1 MLGRID
7 SKIGDKSGLWKR
19 IWVSLPPILAF
30 LFLAYI
36 LLSPLAL
43 RFALLL
49 LIFWACSEA
58 LHVSKWLVE
67 RVNKRF
73 IALIAMLIALIATS
87 WIVLI
92 QISILPENVN
102 IRFESL
108 YTTTDSF
115 SGENEEE
122 QRENTINFIRESVNL
137 LRSEVQ
143 TDNLEDGA
151 ILGDSQVSFPM
162 DTVGNIA
169 LVQITAIPKPKRV
182 VIMIHPHNTQFWYV
196 QPSLIYK
203 IEGSH
208 EYWEGY
214 IYFGSIGG
222 DCNLKFDLIVLAS
235 KEWLLLDV
243 FRGRGIR
250 EGMKL
255 DYLPVL
261 NQSETIV
268 VRKSCQQR

>member
-1 MLGRID
+1 MHRRKTSD
-7 SKIGDKSGLWKR
+7 
-19 IWVSLPPILAF
+19 ILAWGQRNI
-30 LFLAYI
+30 LLILSSALLVLAMI
-36 LLSPLAL
+36 FLSPLAL
-43 RFALLL
+43 RIALFLLILWICYIALHKFERFVNKVNKRLVAIIGVLFALLL
-49 LIFWACSEA
+49 
-58 LHVSKWLVE
+58 
-67 RVNKRF
+67 
-73 IALIAMLIALIATS
+73 TS

-92 QISILPENVN
+92 QVSILPENVN
-102 IRFESL
+102 IRFENL
-108 YTTTDSF
+108 YTTTDAF

-122 QRENTINFIRESVNL
+122 QRENSVNFIEENVNL
-137 LRSEVQ
+137 LRSENQ

-162 DTVGNIA
+162 DTVGNVA
-169 LVQITAIPKPKRV
+169 LVQITAVPKPKRV
-182 VIMIHPHNTQFWYV
+182 IIMIHPYNTQFWYV
-196 QPSLIYK
+196 QPSLIHK
-203 IEGSH
+203 IEGSN

-214 IYFGSIGG
+214 IYFGSVGG

-235 KEWLLLDV
+235 KDWLLLDV

-268 VRKSCQQR
+268 VRKSCQ